1 VILLSTVSWAARP
14 PGLDVDAEL
23 GRWEAQA
30 TALLDG
36 PTGCWEFTGSVH
48 LAASGYVPAS
58 RWTRPDRHD
67 HHLRGPF
74 TARFEGGQWRSF
86 EYTLTPDEPSES
98 DEDFEIPVW
107 PLLGR
112 SPEGGIGGGEPPPGE
127 GGSITV
133 GSEGVAVKAQGKA
146 AVNTLRRVLDEI
158 DPATATAYAQ
168 WDERL
173 DGVKVFQDFPL
184 QEGRGSD
191 VITFAM
197 QILRDVMAPRGT
209 SRRRSSPSSR
219 RALGVPRGH
228 VEGVVG
234 FYASSRRAARAL
246 PRPVQRQHHRRAGRQ
261 RRTAA
266 AHARRVPPRARR
278 GQPRRPGVDRHT
290 SCTGLCDQGPAL
302 LVNDRAIA
310 RLTPARIG
318 AICSLIRGGVP
329 VDQWP
334 DNLFVIHSHVERT
347 RSLLDADA
355 RRARPSPRPS
365 PAAPAPPSPRSSAR
379 ACAGAAAPA
388 SPTGP
393 SGRRARRRPGPTRY
407 VVCNADE
414 GEPGTFK
421 DRELL

>member
-191 VITFAM
+191 VITFATGIP
-197 QILRDVMAPRGT
+197 QGGALATTLDVTFP
-209 SRRRSSPSSR
+209 SRVRVGEGLVK
-219 RALGVPRGH
+219 ATIFDAQGH
-228 VEGVVG
+228 VRTQVADGV
-234 FYASSRRAARAL
+234 AL
-246 PRPVQRQHHRRAGRQ
+246 PVLESLSMGVGAFGFTVGYEQQLRYETAKPC
-261 RRTAA
+261 AA
-266 AHARRVPPRARR
+266 A
-278 GQPRRPGVDRHT
+278 
-290 SCTGLCDQGPAL
+290 S
-302 LVNDRAIA
+302 
-310 RLTPARIG
+310 
-318 AICSLIRGGVP
+318 
-329 VDQWP
+329 
-334 DNLFVIHSHVERT
+334 
-347 RSLLDADA
+347 
-355 RRARPSPRPS
+355 
-365 PAAPAPPSPRSSAR
+365 AP
-379 ACAGAAAPA
+379 
-388 SPTGP
+388 
-393 SGRRARRRPGPTRY
+393 
-407 VVCNADE
+407 
-414 GEPGTFK
+414 
-421 DRELL
+421 